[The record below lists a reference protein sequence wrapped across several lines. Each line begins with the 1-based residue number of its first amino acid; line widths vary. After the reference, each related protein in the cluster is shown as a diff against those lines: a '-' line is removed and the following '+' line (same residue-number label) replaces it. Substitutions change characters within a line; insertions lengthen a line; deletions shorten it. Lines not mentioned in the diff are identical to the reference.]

1 MFVLKNACKVSVRL
15 RSQKTKQRS
24 NRRSQEEFH
33 LEQET
38 IVPSNSKHRLSPA
51 LSKGLSEA
59 DADALTAS
67 FGRARK
73 VLKSLNSYFSKESIT
88 GLREMDSPK
97 SFEGPDWASRHAWYA
112 GYRYAMRRGVE
123 LTK

>member
-1 MFVLKNACKVSVRL
+1 M
-15 RSQKTKQRS
+15 
-24 NRRSQEEFH
+24 
-33 LEQET
+33 EQEV
-38 IVPSNSKHRLSPA
+38 IVQGKGRLPPA
-51 LSKGLSEA
+51 LSKGLTQEDGEA
-59 DADALTAS
+59 LAAS

-73 VLKSLNSYFSKESIT
+73 VLKSLNSYFSKEAIS

-97 SFEGPDWASRHAWYA
+97 AFEGPDWASRHAWYA